1 MRRYRHRSLLESF
14 EDALR
19 GVALAL
25 RTERNLRT
33 QFVTAVLVTAGGLL
47 LGLSTLEMAVLVLI
61 IGMVITAELINT
73 AIEFMV
79 DLIEPTEHP
88 FAAMVKEIA
97 AGAVLFASLV
107 AVIIGFF
114 LFGPRLAPLQL
125 RWRDL
130 LLSNPFFL
138 IASSVLVVAF
148 TVITIKALR
157 GKVVLQGGMPSFHAA
172 VSFALATLVFFLSV
186 QPYIVF
192 LAYAL
197 ALLVLQSRVEAKI
210 HSLLEVVIGA
220 VLGSAIVTLLVGI
233 ARCLG

>member
-25 RTERNLRT
+25 RTERNLRIH
-33 QFVTAVLVTAGGLL
+33 FVTAVLVTAGGLL

-79 DLIEPTEHP
+79 DLIQPREHP